1 MALVAAVIALALIE
15 FIVFGLL
22 VARARVQCQ
31 VAAPATTGHPVFER
45 YFRVQQNTLE
55 QLIVF
60 VPSVWLFGYYVS
72 ALWAAGLGVLF
83 VDRPGPVPDG
93 LRGGP
98 EEARRGLRPVVPA
111 ERDPGGGGAGRG
123 DPEPDVGAP
132 SAATGPWRESAT
144 EGRSRLKPLLQLG
157 RVRLALVDDLGVE
170 DLLGLGEGQRQR
182 ARRRPAPPR
191 PPEPAGRSSCG
202 SRRGSWRRR

>member
-31 VAAPATTGHPVFER
+31 VAPPATTGHPVFER

-72 ALWAAGLGVLF
+72 ALWAAGLGVVF
-83 VDRPGPVPDG
+83 VIGRALYLTGYVT
-93 LRGGP
+93 
-98 EEARRGLRPVVPA
+98 
-111 ERDPGGGGAGRG
+111 DPKKRGAGFG
-123 DPEPDVGAP
+123 LSFLPNVILAAGALVGAIL
-132 SAATGPWRESAT
+132 S
-144 EGRSRLKPLLQLG
+144 
-157 RVRLALVDDLGVE
+157 LV
-170 DLLGLGEGQRQR
+170 
-182 ARRRPAPPR
+182 
-191 PPEPAGRSSCG
+191 
-202 SRRGSWRRR
+202 